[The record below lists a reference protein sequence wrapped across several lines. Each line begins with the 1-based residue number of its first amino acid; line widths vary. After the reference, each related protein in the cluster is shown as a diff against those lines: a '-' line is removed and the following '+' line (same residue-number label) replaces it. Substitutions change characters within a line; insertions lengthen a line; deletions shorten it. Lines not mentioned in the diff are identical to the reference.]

1 MLKFLKE
8 VWELFKNKFVKFL
21 LEVWNEENNT
31 YIENSYKFVN
41 ELVKNVENIGE
52 YVIKNKETDSS
63 ILANTLEKQYG
74 YKLYVKD
81 IDKIKSDKSQ
91 GKADLV
97 ERLTILRMKNE
108 KKDYKKSIIRLCI
121 ELAVNRGW

>member
-1 MLKFLKE
+1 MLKFLKK

-21 LEVWNEENNT
+21 LEVWSEENNS
-31 YIENSYKFVN
+31 YIENCYKFVN

-52 YVIKNKETDSS
+52 YVIENKETDSS

-81 IDKIKSDKSQ
+81 MDKIKTNKSQ

-97 ERLTILRMKNE
+97 QRLTIVRMKKE
-108 KKDYKKSIIRLCI
+108 RVDYKKSIIRLCI